1 VLTRNVSKSKK
12 AISPIL
18 ATLLLIVIAVAAIV
32 VTYAWL
38 MTYMGSAGEQAG
50 VFLRKDASCLW
61 QSGNITIYVR
71 NTGTSNAEID
81 EVYIDSQLKSEV
93 SSFTPTSKI
102 VEKEGGTIIIVVNQS
117 WTSGTT
123 YHFQISPKQGEPLGF
138 YEEAP

>member
-1 VLTRNVSKSKK
+1 MLTINMSKSKK

-38 MTYMGSAGEQAG
+38 MTYMGSAGQQAG

-61 QSGNITIYVR
+61 QSGNITIYIR

-81 EVYIDSQLKSEV
+81 KVYIDSQLKSEV
-93 SSFTPTSKI
+93 SFTPTSI